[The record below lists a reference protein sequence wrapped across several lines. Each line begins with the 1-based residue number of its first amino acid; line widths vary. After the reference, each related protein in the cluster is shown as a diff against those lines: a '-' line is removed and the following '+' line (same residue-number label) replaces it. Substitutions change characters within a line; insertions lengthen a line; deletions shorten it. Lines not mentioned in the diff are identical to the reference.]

1 MCLWQKGHVPITKTH
16 TMKGKHVAITNM
28 SSLTNMA
35 CADITT
41 QDDSRDPFRQCNRA
55 LGCMYLDHSQS
66 IQQYSR
72 RITVIFIML
81 FVSRKDRFFKKIS
94 GMFSWGGRRERWM
107 PGWQSI
113 TLRLVGFNLATG
125 TPRLIPIVWAGNRS
139 VHTVG
144 RGKNGKNGVF

>member
-1 MCLWQKGHVPITKTH
+1 MTKTH

-28 SSLTNMA
+28 SSLITNMA

-94 GMFSWGGRRERWM
+94 GMFSWGVRRELPQYLSRYTNWLESEETEVRRERWM
-107 PGWQSI
+107 PG
-113 TLRLVGFNLATG
+113 
-125 TPRLIPIVWAGNRS
+125 
-139 VHTVG
+139 
-144 RGKNGKNGVF
+144 